1 MKWSRLRERTLGA
14 GQMQDKPSSGL
25 LTHQQAH
32 AYWYLRGI
40 VMRKM
45 LT

>member
-1 MKWSRLRERTLGA
+1 MKWLRLRERTLGA
-14 GQMQDKPSSGL
+14 GQMQNKPSNGL

-40 VMRKM
+40 AMKRT
-45 LT
+45 LI